1 MRDSGFILLLLL
13 LFGWNNQAE
22 SLLRLSRPLFFVS
35 LMVPSFWEQELTLY
49 SLMPRS
55 RVRNRRLSMAGPLRS
70 RKIPCYIFF
79 ILCALSLFSSVS
91 FPSFSFYVCSK
102 PENIFGIKEGL
113 AAKESL
119 SPIHTHTHNGRSS
132 SIKFIHD
139 FGFAWRSMLFPRS
152 RSPGGAKQCTSTFFF
167 FSLSSSILG
176 SHVFS
181 CLI

>member
-91 FPSFSFYVCSK
+91 FLSFSFRVCSK

-119 SPIHTHTHNGRSS
+119 SPIHTHTQRSIEFNQVHS
-132 SIKFIHD
+132 WLWI
-139 FGFAWRSMLFPRS
+139 RV
-152 RSPGGAKQCTSTFFF
+152 TFYA
-167 FSLSSSILG
+167 LSSVQITRWCQTM
-176 SHVFS
+176 HVDLLFFLPLFFYS
-181 CLI
+181 GKPCF

>member
-91 FPSFSFYVCSK
+91 FLSFSFRVCSK

-119 SPIHTHTHNGRSS
+119 SPIHTHTHTTVDRVQSS
-132 SIKFIHD
+132 SFMTLD
-139 FGFAWRSMLFPRS
+139 S
-152 RSPGGAKQCTSTFFF
+152 RDVLCSFLGPDHQVVPNNARRPSF
-167 FSLSSSILG
+167 FSPSLLLFWEAMFL
-176 SHVFS
+176 VA
-181 CLI
+181 